1 MNEGLCWLSYCCWL
15 SMPHKHT
22 TCIHHCVIHTVS
34 YSYITLWLLSL
45 PQQCAKS
52 HVFYNLRKNSEAS
65 VRAGAVIFSAA
76 LRGIIFC
83 FVEVRVDI
91 NFSLG
96 YPRLYYS
103 CVTATLHAH
112 KLLQTNSTFIFRRST
127 YESNFSLPFHPP
139 TLTQALMWPSLVM
152 WAAGVLSSPPLRT
165 DPLQGREGKGEVGTA
180 QRAEGEEAKRIGFL
194 HRPSV

>member
-1 MNEGLCWLSYCCWL
+1 MIWCIFIYNYVFWCEWRPLLSVVLWS

-22 TCIHHCVIHTVS
+22 CIHRCVIHTVS
-34 YSYITLWLLSL
+34 YSYITLWLLS
-45 PQQCAKS
+45 PAQQCAKS

-65 VRAGAVIFSAA
+65 VRASAVIFSAA

-103 CVTATLHAH
+103 CVTATPRAR
-112 KLLQTNSTFIFRRST
+112 KLLQANSTFIFRRWM
-127 YESNFSLPFHPP
+127 YESHLSQPLHPP
-139 TLTQALMWPSLVM
+139 ALTRTSMWLSFVM
-152 WAAGVLSSPPLRT
+152 WAPASGRSPSLACRHSK
-165 DPLQGREGKGEVGTA
+165 LICSRRGKGKVSYG
-180 QRAEGEEAKRIGFL
+180 
-194 HRPSV
+194 